1 MFCSWKLQPTH
12 KTTFRKY
19 LTLGGSILTVGAK
32 KKKMGS
38 DKRMTSRLGP
48 VEEF

>member
-12 KTTFRKY
+12 KTTFRKC
-19 LTLGGSILTVGAK
+19 LTLGGSMLTVGEK
-32 KKKMGS
+32 KKNGS